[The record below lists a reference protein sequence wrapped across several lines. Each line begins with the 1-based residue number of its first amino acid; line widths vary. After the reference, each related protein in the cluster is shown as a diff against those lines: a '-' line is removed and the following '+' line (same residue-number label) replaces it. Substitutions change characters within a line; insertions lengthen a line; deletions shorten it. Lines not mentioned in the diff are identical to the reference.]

1 MKKIIFLVSLSGV
14 LIFLLVLIY
23 GIYMYPE
30 VKKLQN
36 PNYSIEITV
45 YDWNQKPHPF
55 IVGPKNPKY
64 VSWRNISPYIKW
76 AVILSE
82 DAKFY
87 RHHGVDYE
95 AIKQAFK
102 KNLEMGKYVRGG
114 STITQ
119 QLAKNL
125 FLSREKTII
134 RKLKELI
141 IAYLLETNLS
151 KTRILELY
159 LNVAELGP
167 MVYGVNHACWFYFG
181 KPPSDVTPLEAAMLA
196 SLLPGPKI
204 FNPYRNLG
212 KVEIKAKK
220 LLGNMHKAGVINK
233 EIYETQLNTNLVI
246 GMEQKIVLKINTTDT
261 EERENYSSVPFSNTS
276 SLTKD

>member
-1 MKKIIFLVSLSGV
+1 MKKIIIYALFFGIV
-14 LIFLLVLIY
+14 LFVLAISY
-23 GIYMYPE
+23 GIYMYPKI
-30 VKKLQN
+30 KKLKD
-36 PNYSIEITV
+36 PKYSFEITV
-45 YDWNQKPHPF
+45 YDWNKNPHPF
-55 IVGPKNPKY
+55 IVGPKNPRY
-64 VSWRNISPYIKW
+64 VSWKNISPYIKW

-87 RHHGVDYE
+87 KHSGVDYD
-95 AIKQAFK
+95 AIKEAFK

-141 IAYLLETNLS
+141 IAYLLETTLT

-159 LNVAELGP
+159 LNVVEFGP

-181 KPPSDVTPLEAAMLA
+181 KSPIEVSPMESAILA
-196 SLLPGPKI
+196 GLLPGPKI
-204 FNPYRNLG
+204 YNPYRNLE
-212 KVEIKAKK
+212 KVEARAKRILTNMYNAK
-220 LLGNMHKAGVINK
+220 IIDTYMYDRLLNA
-233 EIYETQLNTNLVI
+233 NLVI
-246 GMEQKIVLKINTTDT
+246 NLEKKVELKKTFNNHTSLIH
-261 EERENYSSVPFSNTS
+261 SNWS
-276 SLTKD
+276 SLT

>member
-1 MKKIIFLVSLSGV
+1 MKKIILFTIFSVI
-14 LIFLLVLIY
+14 LIFMLVLIY

-30 VKKLQN
+30 VKKLKD
-36 PNYSIEITV
+36 PKYSIEITV
-45 YDWNQKPHPF
+45 YDWNKKLYPF
-55 IVGPKNPKY
+55 IVGPKNPRF

-87 RHHGVDYE
+87 KHHGVDYE
-95 AIKQAFK
+95 AIREAFK

-134 RKLKELI
+134 RKIKELI
-141 IAYLLETNLS
+141 VAYLLETTLS

-159 LNVAELGP
+159 LNVAEFGP
-167 MVYGVNHACWFYFG
+167 MIYGVNHACWFYFG
-181 KPPSDVTPLEAAMLA
+181 KSPSEVTPLESAMLA

-204 FNPYRNLG
+204 FNPYKNLE
-212 KVEIKAKK
+212 KVEKRAKRI
-220 LLGNMHKAGVINK
+220 LNNMVNNNIIDKFTYENEINKSLVINLEK
-233 EIYETQLNTNLVI
+233 
-246 GMEQKIVLKINTTDT
+246 KIELRLKQDSQQVFQN
-261 EERENYSSVPFSNTS
+261 NTS
-276 SLTKD
+276 NV